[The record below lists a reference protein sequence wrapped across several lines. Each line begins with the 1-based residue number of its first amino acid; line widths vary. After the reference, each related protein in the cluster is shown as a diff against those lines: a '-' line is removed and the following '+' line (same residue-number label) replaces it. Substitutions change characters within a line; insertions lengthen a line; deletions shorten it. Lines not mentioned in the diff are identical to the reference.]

1 MELLTSSRRAARVS
15 ESGIVLL
22 VILIVLIVLT
32 IGTIAVV
39 RSMDTSNVISGNF
52 AFKQAAMQV
61 SDRGITDAMNN
72 LTTIVAGGG
81 GNTDQANRYFSTRQ
95 MTLDGVGVPTSI
107 NWANVQCRDEE
118 NNTCNPGTDT
128 GKYRVQYYIERQCA
142 SNPMVSDTA
151 SIKTNC
157 DYEVRQSSPE
167 EIAVRYR
174 IIVRV
179 QGPRNAAGMYEVM
192 VSGPAT
198 S

>member
-1 MELLTSSRRAARVS
+1 MELLTFTRRRARQG

-32 IGTIAVV
+32 VGTVAIV

-72 LTTIVAGGG
+72 LATITVGSG
-81 GNTDQANRYFSTRQ
+81 GNLNQVNRYFSIRQ
-95 MTLDGVGVPTSI
+95 TSVDGVGVPTAI
-107 NWANVQCRDEE
+107 NWANVQCRDEK
-118 NNTCNPGTDT
+118 NNTCDPDVDT

-142 SNPMVSDTA
+142 ANPTLSDTT

-157 DYEVRQSSPE
+157 DYEIRQSSPE

-179 QGPRNAAGMYEVM
+179 QGPRNAAGMYEAM